1 MSPLGPQYG
10 FGLYVHWPYCSRVCP
25 YCDFNVYAAK
35 ARETAPL
42 VAAICADIQAHRAL
56 LPEHPALSSI
66 FLGGGT
72 PSLLSASDMA
82 AILKAADEAFG
93 LAPGA
98 EITLEANPND
108 LSHARLADWAA
119 CGVNRLSIGV
129 QSLNDDALVFLGR
142 EHDSAT
148 ARRAIEAGAQQ
159 FDNHSI
165 DLIYALPGQSL
176 DQWRTELS
184 NVLAM
189 GAPHLSLY
197 ELTIAERTAFWHR
210 TQRGELTPLD
220 DDAQADLYEVTQD
233 LCDAAGL
240 PAYEISNHAAAP
252 AYASVHNNIYWSGGD
267 WIGVG
272 PGAHGRLTIN
282 GVRYA
287 SEAARRP
294 QAYIEAPTAPR
305 VALSQLESAREYL
318 AMGLR
323 PVHGLSLP
331 RLQALSGT
339 LLDAGRLAGL
349 VEAGLVRTDGEC
361 LALTKAGRLLA
372 DYVAGQLTP

>member
-1 MSPLGPQYG
+1 MSPLGPKYG

-72 PSLLSASDMA
+72 PSLLSAPDMA

-197 ELTIAERTAFWHR
+197 ELTIAERTAFWH
-210 TQRGELTPLD
+210 
-220 DDAQADLYEVTQD
+220 
-233 LCDAAGL
+233 
-240 PAYEISNHAAAP
+240 
-252 AYASVHNNIYWSGGD
+252 
-267 WIGVG
+267 
-272 PGAHGRLTIN
+272 
-282 GVRYA
+282 
-287 SEAARRP
+287 
-294 QAYIEAPTAPR
+294 
-305 VALSQLESAREYL
+305 
-318 AMGLR
+318 
-323 PVHGLSLP
+323 
-331 RLQALSGT
+331 
-339 LLDAGRLAGL
+339 
-349 VEAGLVRTDGEC
+349 
-361 LALTKAGRLLA
+361 
-372 DYVAGQLTP
+372 